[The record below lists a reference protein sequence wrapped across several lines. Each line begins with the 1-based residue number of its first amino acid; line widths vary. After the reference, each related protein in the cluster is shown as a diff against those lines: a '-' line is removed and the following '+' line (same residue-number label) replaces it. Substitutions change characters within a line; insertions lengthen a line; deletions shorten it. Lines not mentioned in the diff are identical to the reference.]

1 MQQRHLNRKQYFC
14 ELASTAREFYL
25 DYVKADI
32 TLTPATRV
40 LEIGCGEGGNLLP
53 FAEKGCKVTGIDIC
67 QKRIEEA
74 QDFFTERHQK
84 GTFICQDFLLT
95 EVPKTETDKFDLI
108 LIHDVIEH
116 IEPSYKK
123 DFMLHIKH
131 FLKQSG
137 IVFFGFPAW
146 HNPFG
151 GHQQIA
157 VGFGSKLPFIHL
169 LPKPLYQALLKLSGA
184 SSNNINELMSIR
196 DSRMTVEKFERL
208 VSETNY
214 AICQRTLWLINPHYK
229 QKFHINPRCQWTFF
243 ANIPYLRNFY
253 TTSAWYLLR
262 QALNQGA
269 QGVRN
274 DV

>member
-1 MQQRHLNRKQYFC
+1 
-14 ELASTAREFYL
+14 
-25 DYVKADI
+25 
-32 TLTPATRV
+32 
-40 LEIGCGEGGNLLP
+40 
-53 FAEKGCKVTGIDIC
+53 
-67 QKRIEEA
+67 
-74 QDFFTERHQK
+74 
-84 GTFICQDFLLT
+84 
-95 EVPKTETDKFDLI
+95 
-108 LIHDVIEH
+108 
-116 IEPSYKK
+116 
-123 DFMLHIKH
+123 
-131 FLKQSG
+131 
-137 IVFFGFPAW
+137 
-146 HNPFG
+146 
-151 GHQQIA
+151 
-157 VGFGSKLPFIHL
+157 
-169 LPKPLYQALLKLSGA
+169 
-184 SSNNINELMSIR
+184 MSIR